1 MSVLTSRQPL
11 LHYFMDLAV
20 RGLALPNGEEMRE
33 YTYSFFANVAE
44 AYKVS
49 RTFECG

>member
-1 MSVLTSRQPL
+1 
-11 LHYFMDLAV
+11 MDLAV

-44 AYKVS
+44 AYKVQ
-49 RTFECG
+49 